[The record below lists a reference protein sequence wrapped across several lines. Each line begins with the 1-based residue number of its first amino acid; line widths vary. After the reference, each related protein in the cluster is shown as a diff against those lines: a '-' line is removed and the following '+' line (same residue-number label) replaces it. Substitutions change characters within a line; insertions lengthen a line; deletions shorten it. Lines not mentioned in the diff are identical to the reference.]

1 MGSVRERK
9 GRFTALYRAPALA
22 ARRFAGDLLVAGGL
36 LAGEDDPDVPEAHEQ
51 VRVSVARAILA
62 VIARGRDPPQHAHS
76 AGHRAEWRV
85 QRRQLGVLPDGEGL
99 AAGGVA

>member
-9 GRFTALYRAPALA
+9 GRFTALYRVPAVRRASAGHHRTRNARRAPPPAGAGRAPSASSGAAAPGLA

-62 VIARGRDPPQHAHS
+62 VIA
-76 AGHRAEWRV
+76 
-85 QRRQLGVLPDGEGL
+85 
-99 AAGGVA
+99 